1 MRVAIA
7 SDHGGFVLKE
17 QIANLLRDA
26 AHEVVDFGAFHLSL
40 GDDYPDYVI
49 PMARAVAANTVDRG
63 IALCGSGVGHPSA
76 PTRLLVCALG

>member
-26 AHEVVDFGAFHLSL
+26 AMRSSTSVRF
-40 GDDYPDYVI
+40 I
-49 PMARAVAANTVDRG
+49 
-63 IALCGSGVGHPSA
+63 
-76 PTRLLVCALG
+76 